1 MKDIEKVK
9 EEDILKLTKNLKYL
23 NELWVKNLIII

>member
-23 NELWVKNLIII
+23 NEL